1 MALTIGGIVGK
12 FYYIP
17 SGIATTSHYGPKEV
31 ADMPATEA
39 LLDENFKVVGEST
52 LDAKKRIGLTKAIDA
67 LRGLFGQDLKNVRF
81 EISYNDAG
89 QILLSP
95 ETTIPLHEVWL
106 YKNKKALASLRRG
119 MEEAARGEVQDIGSF
134 AQCANDEIE

>member
-1 MALTIGGIVGK
+1 
-12 FYYIP
+12 
-17 SGIATTSHYGPKEV
+17 
-31 ADMPATEA
+31 MPATEA
-39 LLDENFKVVGEST
+39 LLDENFKAVGEST

-67 LRGLFGQDLKNVRF
+67 LQGLFGQELKNVRF

-95 ETTIPLHEVWL
+95 KTTIPLHEVWL

-119 MEEAARGEVQDIGSF
+119 MEEAASGEVQDIGSF
-134 AQCANDEIE
+134 AQYANDEIE